1 MAETN
6 IEWTDLT
13 WNPTRGCSLASAGCA
28 GCYAMKVAHRFSAPG
43 LPYEGLTRLRPH
55 GKGPVWTGEV
65 RLIEDTLTAPLHW
78 KKPRRVFVNSMSDL
92 FHESLT
98 DADIDRVFAVMA
110 ASPRHTFQMLTK
122 RADEMLS
129 WSKGAEE
136 RVGLAGEKL
145 AAAMGWSHAHEFGK
159 WPLPNV
165 WLGVSVED
173 QEHAQRR
180 IPDLLATPAAVRFV
194 SAEPLLESIDLR
206 PWLGPDRCQ
215 ECNGAG
221 EDAASG
227 WCPACEGTGNYQ
239 GPGAARGIDWL
250 IVGGESGPK
259 ARPFEIGWA
268 LSLLATTRAS
278 NTAFFMKQIGDN
290 PTLRGTPQL
299 ITSPKGG
306 NLLDMPAALRVR
318 EFPR

>member
-1 MAETN
+1 MAETK
-6 IEWTDLT
+6 IEWTDVT
-13 WNPTRGCSLASAGCA
+13 WNPTRGCSLASPGCA
-28 GCYAMKVAHRFSAPG
+28 GCYAMAFAHRFHGPG
-43 LPYEGLTRLRPH
+43 QPYEGLTRLRTN

-65 RLIEDTLTAPLHW
+65 RLIEDAILEPLHW
-78 KKPRRVFVNSMSDL
+78 KKPRRIFVNSMSDL
-92 FHESLT
+92 FHESLA

-110 ASPRHTFQMLTK
+110 ATPRHTFQVLTK

-129 WSKGAEE
+129 WSKGAEK
-136 RVGLAGEKL
+136 RVRLACEKL
-145 AAAMGWSHAHEFGK
+145 ADAMHCRTDGFTLT

-194 SAEPLLESIDLR
+194 SAEPLLESLDLR

-215 ECNGAG
+215 ECNGMG
-221 EDAASG
+221 ENAANG
-227 WCPACEGTGNYQ
+227 CCPACEGTGNYQ
-239 GPGAARGIDWL
+239 GPGASRGIDWL
-250 IVGGESGPK
+250 IVGGESGRK

-268 LSLLATTRAS
+268 LSLRAQSRAS
-278 NTAFFMKQIGDN
+278 STAFFMKQLGDK
-290 PTLRGTPQL
+290 PTRDGQPQP

-306 NLLDMPAALRVR
+306 NFLEMPEALRVR